1 MIYRFSVIWSNDTHV
16 ASWTA
21 LCGNRLPLMTRLQ
34 SAQKSVKL
42 SPFSF
47 ITPQPMF
54 DHNLLVTSVISSY
67 FGVEVT
73 EYHYKIFFLRFVD
86 LTLCLVGN
94 E

>member
-1 MIYRFSVIWSNDTHV
+1 MDCFVWEQ
-16 ASWTA
+16 ASA
-21 LCGNRLPLMTRLQ
+21 DEKAAVCAEVCKAFAIL
-34 SAQKSVKL
+34 
-42 SPFSF
+42 FHH
-47 ITPQPMF
+47 PQTMF
-54 DHNLLVTSVISSY
+54 DRNLLVTSVISSY